1 MANGLPPRRRRSIF
15 SGLLL
20 ILIGAL
26 FLARNYGTGSQV
38 WLIMER
44 WWPLIFILWGI
55 AKLYDHFMAQRTG
68 EVAPPTVSAGEVLLV
83 LLLLAVV
90 GGVWIRDWGVNHSD
104 DWFDNGGPFFG
115 NTYTFTEEVP
125 AQKIPANAHIILRT
139 TRGSIT
145 VHAEDAAEIK
155 ATARKSARGDNE
167 EEGKNR
173 ADQVHIRVSQTD
185 NDVIL
190 EPEGENGSSGGT
202 VSVDIDVHVPK
213 GATINADT
221 THGNIDITGVGGN
234 VTVTGRGGDDA
245 VRQTGGDVSIEAH
258 GGAVTVTGTGGLVRV
273 SGSGNEVEITDTK
286 GVVTVDGE
294 FYGPLRFTNAPK
306 GVRFVSHI
314 SDISVGN
321 LAGRMEINGPGD
333 MNITDAPG
341 DASISTSK
349 RDLTLENVTGRIHLE
364 NRGGNVTVRFAQP
377 PHDPIDISNH
387 SGDIELTVPEKSS
400 LDVDARAHN
409 GEIETDFGDLSS
421 KITKERN
428 KDAVLE
434 GILGAHGPKIQL
446 ITVYGTIRLHK
457 SQ

>member
-68 EVAPPTVSAGEVLLV
+68 EVAPPTVSAGEVLIV

-90 GGVWIRDWGVNHSD
+90 GGVWIRDWGINHSG
-104 DWFDNGGPFFG
+104 DWDNGPLFG

-139 TRGSIT
+139 TRGNIT

-155 ATARKSARGDNE
+155 ATARKTTRGDNE

-173 ADQVHIRVSQTD
+173 SDQVHMRVTQTD

-190 EPEGENGSSGGT
+190 EPQGENGSSGGS
-202 VSVDIDVHVPK
+202 VSVDIDVNVPK
-213 GATINADT
+213 TASVNVDT
-221 THGNIDITGVGGN
+221 THGDIDITGVGGD
-234 VTVTGRGGDDA
+234 VTATGRGDEA
-245 VRQTGGDVSIEAH
+245 VRQTGGDVSIESH
-258 GGAVTVTGTGGLVRV
+258 GGAVTVTGVGGLVRV
-273 SGSGNEVEITDTK
+273 SGSGNEVEVTDVK

-294 FYGPLRFTNAPK
+294 FYGPLRFTHAPK
-306 GVRFVSHI
+306 GVHFVSHI
-314 SDISVGN
+314 SDISVAT
-321 LAGRMEINGPGD
+321 LSGRMEINGPGD
-333 MNITDAPG
+333 MSITDAPG
-341 DASISTSK
+341 DATISTSK

-364 NRGGNVTVRFAQP
+364 NRGGNVTVRFSQP
-377 PHDPIDISNH
+377 PQNPVDISNH

-400 LDVDARAHN
+400 FDLSARAHN
-409 GEIETDFGDLSS
+409 GEIESDFDDLSS
-421 KITKERN
+421 KVTKERN
-428 KDAVLE
+428 RDAVLE
-434 GILGAHGPKIQL
+434 TTTGAHGPKIQL
-446 ITVYGTIRLHK
+446 VTVYGTIRLHK